1 MFLPRRFLVPGMG
14 VCLLAAASGASLT
27 SAAEPTDA
35 GLALAD
41 RHAFAEQVAAGAT
54 SDLERARALTTW
66 FARHFD
72 WTATDYQ
79 QRTVD
84 EILERQGGNCAE
96 LARVTTAMFEELGM
110 RMRSV
115 REINLHVES
124 ASRRETARA
133 KIAELGNRASVFGKR
148 HNDHVWIEIQDRA
161 TGEWFPADPSLGV
174 VGEEAWIAA
183 RLGFGERFTL
193 DPSSEDMIAPFAI
206 FAWQDGRMVE
216 NRTAHYSVEG
226 FDRFYDGRLSALP
239 AWSEWVRLLDELD
252 DRALAAFRGE
262 ANLHDSE
269 ARIDELAQTYER
281 LREELA
287 VSNGFRQVY

>member
-1 MFLPRRFLVPGMG
+1 MLRRNRQSSFNALQWIACCAV
-14 VCLLAAASGASLT
+14 AAAAVTT
-27 SAAEPTDA
+27 SARAAESA
-35 GLALAD
+35 SASLALAD
-41 RHAFAEQVAAGAT
+41 RHAFAELVTAGAT
-54 SDLERARALTTW
+54 SDLERAQALASW
-66 FARHFD
+66 FARNFD

-84 EILERQGGNCAE
+84 QILERQGGNCAE

-110 RMRSV
+110 RMRRV

-124 ASRRETARA
+124 AERRESARA

-206 FAWQDGRMVE
+206 FGWEEDGRVE
-216 NRTAHYSVEG
+216 DRTAHYAVEG
-226 FDRFYDGRLSALP
+226 FDRLYDGRLSELP
-239 AWSEWVRLLDELD
+239 AWAEWVQLLDELGD
-252 DRALAAFRGE
+252 KALGAFRGE
-262 ANLHDSE
+262 VNLHDSE
-269 ARIDELAQTYER
+269 AQIDALARTYER
-281 LREELA
+281 LREEWA
-287 VSNGFRQVY
+287 AE

>member
-1 MFLPRRFLVPGMG
+1 VAT
-14 VCLLAAASGASLT
+14 VAAA
-27 SAAEPTDA
+27 AESPDA
-35 GLALAD
+35 TLALAD
-41 RHAFAEQVAAGAT
+41 RRAFAERVTEGAA

-66 FARHFD
+66 FAHHFD

-84 EILERQGGNCAE
+84 QILERGGGNCAE

-124 ASRRETARA
+124 ARRRETARA

-174 VGEEAWIAA
+174 VGEEEWLAA

-206 FAWQDGRMVE
+206 FAREDGDLTQD
-216 NRTAHYSVEG
+216 RTAHYVVEG
-226 FDRFYDGRLSALP
+226 FDRLYDGRLSELP
-239 AWSEWVRLLDELD
+239 AWADWVRLVEGLDPK
-252 DRALAAFRGE
+252 ALAAFRGE
-262 ANLHDSE
+262 GNLHDSE
-269 ARIDELAQTYER
+269 AEIDELARAYER
-281 LREELA
+281 LREEWMA
-287 VSNGFRQVY
+287 E